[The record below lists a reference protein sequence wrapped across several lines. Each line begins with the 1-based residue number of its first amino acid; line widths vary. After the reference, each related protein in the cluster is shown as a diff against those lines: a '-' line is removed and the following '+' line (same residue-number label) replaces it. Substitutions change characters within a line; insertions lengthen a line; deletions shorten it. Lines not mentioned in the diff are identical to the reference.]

1 MASGPRSQEPPGGCR
16 TRWSDHRGGQATW
29 GAQLCTQVPPCQDGR
44 GDAFASFSAPRRLL
58 AKAGGCLTVGGGV

>member
-29 GAQLCTQVPPCQDGR
+29 GAQLCTQVPPRQDGR
-44 GDAFASFSAPRRLL
+44 GDAFASFYAPRRLL